1 MKKRI
6 TALLLC
12 LVMVFSLIPTSVWAT
27 ESPATDAGSG
37 GIEERDPNAL
47 TKEEVKAILQGSNA
61 LVAVKCI
68 NPNGGCNVN
77 PVKYGLAA
85 STFTMEKNEE
95 NGYTL
100 TVETA
105 PFVAAYSNS
114 GQGRG
119 LPHDL
124 YSAETLTWKLSRE
137 NDVWTVKPAVEGVDD
152 TILVTHIPEATYDV
166 LKGMK
171 GGIDT
176 RCVNKTTAYT
186 NYGVIAGLVGE
197 SAASAQVVK
206 NADGAYILTISTKNF
221 ADAAS
226 KHNDRVHDLL
236 TGETANFVLS
246 LKNDAGKYVWTA
258 TPVTDADG
266 ICEVAHR
273 VKVTFDQNYTNA
285 PATTEA
291 MYKYNTA
298 EVMGGAFP
306 ADPSRSG
313 YVFQGW
319 NTKADGTGDAFSNAT
334 AVTEDVTVYAQW
346 GQLHPVQLVIYRNGD
361 TSKAYKTVSLDPQ
374 LKGTVI
380 DLNDVDIG
388 KYYTGNYEFYG
399 WYDDGLWNIYKA
411 NVAAGKDAPAGL
423 TTKTVNGWTN
433 FKCMVY
439 DYENVVYFQT
449 KEAMEAYQAD
459 HSKTEGI
466 VKSVKALH
474 GSALPTVDAPEA
486 TRAGYTFQYW
496 SREGQSVN
504 VTGQTVNGWTNLY
517 GVWKIVP
524 HNIYAFTRLN
534 SAFAPLTKAEFG
546 GFIKLN
552 ATTLKDNLG
561 LNVEYNENGYISIG
575 KFNFDAMPLTE
586 DMYFGDDAELDAV
599 KAQSINLENGVSA
612 DTADQIAWTFLY
624 QVDNS
629 DYMTEA
635 GYPTDDENGYQ
646 LAGNLNVAAVMFN
659 AGGDNVE
666 NMPAVNYTYDDGF
679 YQIHD
684 FYFAGKDF
692 TLPADPT
699 REGYIFKGWEA
710 TVIPGEDDAD
720 CYADPTTD
728 AGAETQTLY
737 KAGDTYTIT
746 DGGVIFT
753 AQWEKKTYTIAA
765 SLYLND
771 SESPVMVDSG
781 AYKWT
786 HRYGG
791 EYGVT
796 IDYTEMLDTLKNK
809 ALEADKA
816 NKPYDAE
823 ITLYF
828 PGSDK
833 VFNTAVTTYGQNTA
847 RWQEINGGNI
857 AYIKGV
863 ATTSYEVIFKDE
875 NGNEIETKIV
885 EYGKTVASVD
895 PDDKYGY
902 NFVGWV
908 DQDGNAFTFDNDG
921 NSVTKITHKT
931 VLTAQWAKKVYTIGP
946 DLRINGGETVKAPG
960 KNYSW
965 SPRYSGE
972 YQDVIDYDK
981 VFKDLTAKV
990 EEVDKDNDP
999 SKIEIKLCFPGKT
1012 PANTDEGGLFNEVI
1026 TYFGQEG
1033 AGWNPGV
1040 KNTAYIWGYATTYY
1054 DVIFDSN
1061 GGTAVVTQKNVQYGT
1076 TATEPENPTKYGYNF
1091 TGWVDEDGNAFDFD
1105 TKITHKTVLTAQ
1117 WAKKD
1122 YVIAS
1127 DLRINGGDA
1136 NLADGKTY
1144 AWTHRYGGKFE
1155 ETIDYQPMLDALK
1168 ARAMKVDAA
1177 NGPVDS
1183 VVTLCFPG
1191 SDKLFNDAV
1200 KTYGQDTANW
1210 QAANNTAYIW
1220 GYATNVY
1227 AVTFNYGT
1235 EDIKN
1240 EILKVNFGD
1249 TITKS
1254 EPKRD
1259 GYKFTGWYDEN
1270 GNLFDFATPITKS
1283 MTLTAGW
1290 EIIPHDIYAYARLN
1304 SSFGQLTTSEWGD
1317 DIKLNAETL
1326 KNLGLEIGYN
1336 GNGYISIGKFTF
1348 NAMALTDDLYFDDET
1363 TAAVLEALKKDIVL
1377 ETGVSA
1383 DTAAKIA
1390 WTFLYQADDSEDSDY
1405 MYKSGYPATD
1415 KDSYQLS
1422 GNLFLAAAMFD
1433 AGDVGEDEVKGMPAV
1448 NYTFD
1453 DVFAIHDFYL
1463 PGTEIELPALER
1475 TGYTFLGWEVKVI
1488 PSDDVANYADADA
1501 EKTLVEA
1508 GKYTITEGGAI
1519 FTAQWKINTYNVT
1532 FDSNGGSAVESQQ
1545 VDYRA
1550 KVTKPAEPTREGYHF
1565 MGWFNGDKEWNFDED
1580 TMGAGDMTLTAKWEI
1595 NEYTVSFDS
1604 KGGTKVDSQIVKHGD
1619 TADKPSNPRRN
1630 GYVFKGWY
1638 LDGQKF
1644 DFSTPITGDTTLTA
1658 RWATKTSGGSNSS
1671 SDTTTK
1677 DNGKTVKSG
1686 KTFDGGIALYV
1697 GLSVLSATG
1706 SALVITKKKRG

>member
-27 ESPATDAGSG
+27 ESPTTDTGSG

-47 TKEEVKAILQGSNA
+47 TEEKVKEILQESKA

-68 NPNGGCNVN
+68 NPNDNCWDTPKLGLLGGN
-77 PVKYGLAA
+77 
-85 STFTMEKNEE
+85 S
-95 NGYTL
+95 GYTL
-100 TVETA
+100 EKQEDGTYTVTVQA
-105 PFVAAYSNS
+105 DPFVDYYSRLKS
-114 GQGRG
+114 ETHATHER
-119 LPHDL
+119 

-137 NDVWTVKPAVEGVDD
+137 NDAWTAKPAVAGVDD
-152 TILVTHIPEATYDV
+152 TILVTHMPEATYDV
-166 LKGMK
+166 LKGMQGVIK
-171 GGIDT
+171 T
-176 RCVNKTTAYT
+176 RCVNNTTAYT
-186 NYGVIAGLVGE
+186 EYGVIAGVVGE
-197 SAASAQVVK
+197 SAQITKGEVS
-206 NADGAYILTISTKNF
+206 GTYILTVSTKNF
-221 ADAAS
+221 VDAAS
-226 KHNDRVHDLL
+226 KHNDRDHDRL

-246 LKNDAGKYVWTA
+246 LSKNDAGKYVWTA
-258 TPVTDADG
+258 TPVTAGVDNV
-266 ICEVAHR
+266 CEVAHR

-285 PATTEA
+285 PAATEA

-411 NVAAGKDAPAGL
+411 NVAAGEDAPAGL

-517 GVWKIVP
+517 GNWTITP
-524 HNIYAFTRLN
+524 HNIYAYARLN
-534 SAFAPLTKAEFG
+534 SYFAPLTAAEFEDT
-546 GFIKLN
+546 ITLN
-552 ATTLKDNLG
+552 ADTLKRLG
-561 LNVEYNENGYISIG
+561 LGSYNRLGYIPVG
-575 KFNFDAMPLTE
+575 TFNFAGMPLVD
-586 DMYFGDDAELDAV
+586 DMYFDDDTLDAV
-599 KAQSINLENGVSA
+599 ADAAMDAIDNRTIDLRPGVDSSTAALIDWTVLYKTINEEDMA
-612 DTADQIAWTFLY
+612 P
-624 QVDNS
+624 
-629 DYMTEA
+629 
-635 GYPTDDENGYQ
+635 GYITDDGEGYQ
-646 LAGNLNVAAVMFN
+646 LSGNLNLATVAFN
-659 AGGDNVE
+659 AGKGVDPDDVK
-666 NMPAVNYTYDDGF
+666 NMPAVNYTYEGF
-679 YQIHD
+679 GIHD
-684 FYFAGKDF
+684 FYFTGNVFD
-692 TLPADPT
+692 LPENVPT
-699 REGYIFKGWEA
+699 REGYIFKGWSA
-710 TVIPGEDDAD
+710 KRLGDIVV
-720 CYADPTTD
+720 YSDPTTD
-728 AGAETQTLY
+728 AGAEDEPLY
-737 KAGDTYTIT
+737 KAGDEYSIT
-746 DGGVIFT
+746 AQGVIFT

-771 SESPVMVDSG
+771 STSPVMVDSG

-791 EYGVT
+791 KYGDT

-847 RWQEINGGNI
+847 RWQEINGSNI

-863 ATTSYEVIFKDE
+863 ATTSYQVIFKAED
-875 NGNEIETKIV
+875 GTEIETKIV
-885 EYGKTVASVD
+885 EYGKTVASAD

-972 YQDVIDYDK
+972 YQDVINYDK
-981 VFKDLTAKV
+981 VFEDLTAKV
-990 EEVDKDNDP
+990 EEVDKDNKP

-1026 TYFGQEG
+1026 TRFGQEG
-1033 AGWNPGV
+1033 ASWNPGV

-1054 DVIFDSN
+1054 DVSFDSN
-1061 GGTAVVTQKNVQYGT
+1061 GGTAVDTQKNVQYGT
-1076 TATEPENPTKYGYNF
+1076 TATKPENPTREGYRFLGWF
-1091 TGWVDEDGNAFDFD
+1091 TEDGKAFDF
-1105 TKITHKTVLTAQ
+1105 
-1117 WAKKD
+1117 
-1122 YVIAS
+1122 S
-1127 DLRINGGDA
+1127 
-1136 NLADGKTY
+1136 
-1144 AWTHRYGGKFE
+1144 
-1155 ETIDYQPMLDALK
+1155 
-1168 ARAMKVDAA
+1168 
-1177 NGPVDS
+1177 
-1183 VVTLCFPG
+1183 
-1191 SDKLFNDAV
+1191 
-1200 KTYGQDTANW
+1200 
-1210 QAANNTAYIW
+1210 
-1220 GYATNVY
+1220 
-1227 AVTFNYGT
+1227 
-1235 EDIKN
+1235 
-1240 EILKVNFGD
+1240 
-1249 TITKS
+1249 
-1254 EPKRD
+1254 
-1259 GYKFTGWYDEN
+1259 
-1270 GNLFDFATPITKS
+1270 TPITKS
-1283 MTLTAGW
+1283 MTLTAKW
-1290 EIIPHDIYAYARLN
+1290 EIVNINAYIIPVTSDGTQLVGDGFDMALAASTLSRVGLPGYEDEDAVRIHFATFA
-1304 SSFGQLTTSEWGD
+1304 SSAGLADAD
-1317 DIKLNAETL
+1317 DYFPGTDPLVVKAAADL
-1326 KNLGLEIGYN
+1326 KNGLERRFAAGVNEAKADGIM
-1336 GNGYISIGKFTF
+1336 SK
-1348 NAMALTDDLYFDDET
+1348 TDWTYLHVGELDDE
-1363 TAAVLEALKKDIVL
+1363 E
-1377 ETGVSA
+1377 
-1383 DTAAKIA
+1383 DTN
-1390 WTFLYQADDSEDSDY
+1390 F
-1405 MYKSGYPATD
+1405 
-1415 KDSYQLS
+1415 LS
-1422 GNLFLAAAMFD
+1422 GNLVFYSARF
-1433 AGDVGEDEVKGMPAV
+1433 VTEDSEHVTGMPNAEYTHNAV
-1448 NYTFD
+1448 AVYD
-1453 DVFAIHDFYL
+1453 YYL
-1463 PGTEIELPALER
+1463 DGETITVPDAVPER
-1475 TGYTFLGWEVKVI
+1475 YGYDFLGWSVKAV
-1488 PSDDVANYADADA
+1488 PAENDKLLKAGDTVTVDGDV
-1501 EKTLVEA
+1501 V
-1508 GKYTITEGGAI
+1508 
-1519 FTAQWKINTYNVT
+1519 FTAQWKL
-1532 FDSNGGSAVESQQ
+1532 
-1545 VDYRA
+1545 
-1550 KVTKPAEPTREGYHF
+1550 K
-1565 MGWFNGDKEWNFDED
+1565 
-1580 TMGAGDMTLTAKWEI
+1580 
-1595 NEYTVSFDS
+1595 EYTVSFDS
-1604 KGGTKVDSQIVKHGD
+1604 KGGTKVDSQIVEHGS
-1619 TADKPSNPRRN
+1619 TATKPRNPHRN
-1630 GYVFKGWY
+1630 DYTFKGWY
-1638 LDGQKF
+1638 LDGKKF
-1644 DFSTPITGDTTLTA
+1644 DFSTPITGDITLVA

-1677 DNGKTVKSG
+1677 DNGKTVQSG

-1697 GLSVLSATG
+1697 GLSILSATG

>member
-12 LVMVFSLIPTSVWAT
+12 LVMVFSLIPTSVWAS
-27 ESPATDAGSG
+27 ELPVEPAKTPTFSDVKVQVKCSADSTHDRTYDLSNEDFRSSSDTWNNPGYGTWHHTIVLNRATLIQQFNADTGTTHTDTTPNADTRITLDWDSANETWVQPSVAVIKCECNGTVE
-37 GIEERDPNAL
+37 IDPNAP
-47 TKEEVKAILQGSNA
+47 TKDDLKDC
-61 LVAVKCI
+61 LVTVKCI
-68 NPNGGCNVN
+68 NPKVSNGTNCLDCQ
-77 PVKYGLAA
+77 YGLWGGN
-85 STFTMEKNEE
+85 SVGQFVKVSDTK
-95 NGYTL
+95 YTV
-100 TVETA
+100 TIGAEG
-105 PFVAAYSNS
+105 F
-114 GQGRG
+114 
-119 LPHDL
+119 LPGFQKRTGHEHDL
-124 YSAETLTWKLSRE
+124 YSAKTLTWVLTYEEGKWVANPE
-137 NDVWTVKPAVEGVDD
+137 TPGVDD
-152 TILVTHIPEATYDV
+152 TILVTHMPEATYDV

-197 SAASAQVVK
+197 SAASARVVK
-206 NADGAYILTISTKNF
+206 NDDGAYILTVSTKNF
-221 ADAAS
+221 ADSAS

-246 LKNDAGKYVWTA
+246 LSKNDAGKYVWTA

-273 VKVTFDQNYTNA
+273 VKVTFNQNYTNA
-285 PATTEA
+285 PAATEV
-291 MYKYNTA
+291 YCKYNKA
-298 EVMGGAFP
+298 VGEDAFP

-374 LKGTVI
+374 LKGTPI

-411 NVAAGKDAPAGL
+411 NVAAGEDAPAGL

-517 GVWKIVP
+517 GVWTITP
-524 HNIYAFTRLN
+524 HNIYAYARLN
-534 SAFAPLTKAEFG
+534 SYFAPLTAAEFEDTITLNADTLKRLG
-546 GFIKLN
+546 LGSYNRLGFIP
-552 ATTLKDNLG
+552 
-561 LNVEYNENGYISIG
+561 IG
-575 KFNFDAMPLTE
+575 TFNFDGMPLVD
-586 DMYFGDDAELDAV
+586 DMYFDDDTLDAV
-599 KAQSINLENGVSA
+599 ADAATDAIDNRTIDLDTGVSSS
-612 DTADQIAWTFLY
+612 TAAKIDWTVLY
-624 QVDNS
+624 KTFNEED
-629 DYMTEA
+629 MA
-635 GYPTDDENGYQ
+635 PGYITDDGEGYQ
-646 LAGNLNVAAVMFN
+646 LSGNLDLATVAFN
-659 AGGDNVE
+659 AGRGVDPDDVK
-666 NMPAVNYTYDDGF
+666 NMPAVNYTYEGF
-679 YQIHD
+679 GIHD
-684 FYFAGKDF
+684 FYFVGNVFD
-692 TLPADPT
+692 LPENVPT
-699 REGYIFKGWEA
+699 REGYIFKGWSA
-710 TVIPGEDDAD
+710 KRLGDIVV
-720 CYADPTTD
+720 YSDPTTD
-728 AGAETQTLY
+728 AGAEGEKLWQP
-737 KAGDTYTIT
+737 GDSGENGYSIT
-746 DGGVIFT
+746 AQGVIFT

-771 SESPVMVDSG
+771 STSPVMVDSG

-791 EYGVT
+791 KYGDT
-796 IDYTEMLDTLKNK
+796 IDYQPMIDALKAR
-809 ALEADKA
+809 ALEVDAANEPYADATKV
-816 NKPYDAE
+816 
-823 ITLYF
+823 TLYF

-972 YQDVIDYDK
+972 YQDVIDYNK
-981 VFKDLTAKV
+981 VFEDLTAKV
-990 EEVDKDNDP
+990 EEVDKDNKP

-1026 TYFGQEG
+1026 TRFGQKG
-1033 AGWNPGV
+1033 ASWNPGV

-1061 GGTAVVTQKNVQYGT
+1061 GGTAVDTQKNVQYGT
-1076 TATEPENPTKYGYNF
+1076 TATKPENPTREGYRFLGWF
-1091 TGWVDEDGNAFDFD
+1091 TEDGKAFDF
-1105 TKITHKTVLTAQ
+1105 
-1117 WAKKD
+1117 
-1122 YVIAS
+1122 S
-1127 DLRINGGDA
+1127 
-1136 NLADGKTY
+1136 
-1144 AWTHRYGGKFE
+1144 
-1155 ETIDYQPMLDALK
+1155 
-1168 ARAMKVDAA
+1168 
-1177 NGPVDS
+1177 
-1183 VVTLCFPG
+1183 
-1191 SDKLFNDAV
+1191 
-1200 KTYGQDTANW
+1200 
-1210 QAANNTAYIW
+1210 
-1220 GYATNVY
+1220 
-1227 AVTFNYGT
+1227 
-1235 EDIKN
+1235 
-1240 EILKVNFGD
+1240 
-1249 TITKS
+1249 
-1254 EPKRD
+1254 
-1259 GYKFTGWYDEN
+1259 
-1270 GNLFDFATPITKS
+1270 TPITKS
-1283 MTLTAGW
+1283 MTLTAKW
-1290 EIIPHDIYAYARLN
+1290 EIVNINAYIIPITSDGTQLVGDGFDMALAASTLSRVGLPGYEDEDAVRIHFATFA
-1304 SSFGQLTTSEWGD
+1304 SSAGLADAD
-1317 DIKLNAETL
+1317 DYFNTEDGVDPLVAKAAADL
-1326 KNLGLEIGYN
+1326 KNGLERRFAAGVNEAKADGIM
-1336 GNGYISIGKFTF
+1336 SK
-1348 NAMALTDDLYFDDET
+1348 TDWRYLHVGELDDE
-1363 TAAVLEALKKDIVL
+1363 D
-1377 ETGVSA
+1377 
-1383 DTAAKIA
+1383 DTN
-1390 WTFLYQADDSEDSDY
+1390 F
-1405 MYKSGYPATD
+1405 
-1415 KDSYQLS
+1415 LS
-1422 GNLFLAAAMFD
+1422 GNLVFYSARF
-1433 AGDVGEDEVKGMPAV
+1433 VTEDSEHVTGMPNAEYTHNAV
-1448 NYTFD
+1448 AVYD
-1453 DVFAIHDFYL
+1453 YYL
-1463 PGTEIELPALER
+1463 DGETITIPNAVPER
-1475 TGYTFLGWEVKVI
+1475 YGYDFLGWSVKAV
-1488 PSDDVANYADADA
+1488 PAENDKLLKAGDTVTVDGDV
-1501 EKTLVEA
+1501 V
-1508 GKYTITEGGAI
+1508 
-1519 FTAQWKINTYNVT
+1519 FTAQWKL
-1532 FDSNGGSAVESQQ
+1532 
-1545 VDYRA
+1545 
-1550 KVTKPAEPTREGYHF
+1550 K
-1565 MGWFNGDKEWNFDED
+1565 
-1580 TMGAGDMTLTAKWEI
+1580 
-1595 NEYTVSFDS
+1595 EYTVSFDS
-1604 KGGTKVDSQIVKHGD
+1604 EGGTKVDSQIVEHGS
-1619 TADKPSNPRRN
+1619 TATKPGNPHRN
-1630 GYVFKGWY
+1630 DYTFKGWY
-1638 LDGQKF
+1638 LDGKKF
-1644 DFSTPITGDTTLTA
+1644 DFSTPITGDITLVA

-1677 DNGKTVKSG
+1677 DNGKTVQSG
-1686 KTFDGGIALYV
+1686 RTFDGGIALYV

>member
-12 LVMVFSLIPTSVWAT
+12 LVMVFSLIPTSVWAS
-27 ESPATDAGSG
+27 ELPVEPAKTPTFSDVKVQVKCSADSTHDRTYDLSNEDFRSSSSNLWDHPDYGTWHYTIVLNRAELIKQFDKDTGKIHTDTT
-37 GIEERDPNAL
+37 PNADTRITL
-47 TKEEVKAILQGSNA
+47 DWDSANETWVQPSVAVIKCECNGTVEIDPDAPTKDDLKDC
-61 LVAVKCI
+61 LVTVKCI
-68 NPNGGCNVN
+68 NPKVSNGTNCLDCQ
-77 PVKYGLAA
+77 YGLRGGN
-85 STFTMEKNEE
+85 SVGQFVKVSDTK
-95 NGYTL
+95 YTV
-100 TVETA
+100 TIGAEG
-105 PFVAAYSNS
+105 F
-114 GQGRG
+114 
-119 LPHDL
+119 LPGFQKRTGHEHDL
-124 YSAETLTWKLSRE
+124 YSAKTLTWVLTYEEGKWVANPE
-137 NDVWTVKPAVEGVDD
+137 TQGVDD

-246 LKNDAGKYVWTA
+246 LSKNDTTGKYVWTA

-273 VKVTFDQNYTNA
+273 VKVTFNQNYTNA
-285 PATTEA
+285 PAATEA
-291 MYKYNTA
+291 MYKYDTA
-298 EVMGGAFP
+298 EVMEGAFP

-411 NVAAGKDAPAGL
+411 NVAAGEDAPAGL

-474 GSALPTVDAPEA
+474 GSTLPTVDAPEA

-517 GVWKIVP
+517 GVWTITP
-524 HNIYAFTRLN
+524 HNIYAYARLN
-534 SAFAPLTKAEFG
+534 SYFAPLTAAEFEDTITLNADTLKRLG
-546 GFIKLN
+546 LGSYNRLGFIP
-552 ATTLKDNLG
+552 
-561 LNVEYNENGYISIG
+561 IG
-575 KFNFDAMPLTE
+575 TFNFDGMPLVD
-586 DMYFGDDAELDAV
+586 DMYFDDDTLDAV
-599 KAQSINLENGVSA
+599 ADAATDAIDNRTIDLDTGVSSS
-612 DTADQIAWTFLY
+612 TAAKIDWTVLY
-624 QVDNS
+624 KTFNEED
-629 DYMTEA
+629 MA
-635 GYPTDDENGYQ
+635 PGYITDDGEGYQ
-646 LAGNLNVAAVMFN
+646 LSGNLNLATVAFN
-659 AGGDNVE
+659 AGKGVDPNDVK
-666 NMPAVNYTYDDGF
+666 NMPAVNYTYEGF
-679 YQIHD
+679 GIHD
-684 FYFAGKDF
+684 FYFVGNVFD
-692 TLPADPT
+692 LPENVPT
-699 REGYIFKGWEA
+699 REGYIFKGWSA
-710 TVIPGEDDAD
+710 KRLGDIVV
-720 CYADPTTD
+720 YSDPTTD
-728 AGAETQTLY
+728 AGAEDEPLY
-737 KAGDTYTIT
+737 KAGDEYSIT
-746 DGGVIFT
+746 AQGVIFT

-791 EYGVT
+791 EYGDT
-796 IDYTEMLDTLKNK
+796 IDYQPMIDALKAR
-809 ALEADKA
+809 ALKVDAANEPYADATKV
-816 NKPYDAE
+816 
-823 ITLYF
+823 TLYF

-847 RWQEINGGNI
+847 RWQEINGSNI

-863 ATTSYEVIFKDE
+863 VTTSYQVIFKAED
-875 NGNEIETKIV
+875 GNEIETKIV
-885 EYGKTVASVD
+885 EYGKTVASVA
-895 PDDKYGY
+895 PGEKYGY

-921 NSVTKITHKT
+921 NSVTEITRKT

-946 DLRINGGETVKAPG
+946 DLRINGGEPVKAPG

-972 YQDVIDYDK
+972 YQKVIDYDK

-990 EEVDKDNDP
+990 EEVDKDNKP

-1026 TYFGQEG
+1026 AYFGQEG
-1033 AGWNPGV
+1033 ASWNPGV

-1061 GGTAVVTQKNVQYGT
+1061 GGTAVDTQKNVQYGT
-1076 TATEPENPTKYGYNF
+1076 TATKPENPTREGYRFLGWFTDADCTEGNEFNF
-1091 TGWVDEDGNAFDFD
+1091 TQGVTKTMTLYAKWEIVNVDAYIIPITSDGTQLVGAGFDMALNTTTLGRVGLPGYEDEDAVRIHFATF
-1105 TKITHKTVLTAQ
+1105 
-1117 WAKKD
+1117 
-1122 YVIAS
+1122 AS
-1127 DLRINGGDA
+1127 SAGLADA
-1136 NLADGKTY
+1136 NDYFPGTDPLVVKAVADLKNGLERRFAAGVNKAKADGIMSKTD
-1144 AWTHRYGGKFE
+1144 WTYLHVGE
-1155 ETIDYQPMLDALK
+1155 L
-1168 ARAMKVDAA
+1168 
-1177 NGPVDS
+1177 
-1183 VVTLCFPG
+1183 
-1191 SDKLFNDAV
+1191 
-1200 KTYGQDTANW
+1200 
-1210 QAANNTAYIW
+1210 
-1220 GYATNVY
+1220 
-1227 AVTFNYGT
+1227 
-1235 EDIKN
+1235 
-1240 EILKVNFGD
+1240 
-1249 TITKS
+1249 
-1254 EPKRD
+1254 
-1259 GYKFTGWYDEN
+1259 
-1270 GNLFDFATPITKS
+1270 
-1283 MTLTAGW
+1283 
-1290 EIIPHDIYAYARLN
+1290 
-1304 SSFGQLTTSEWGD
+1304 
-1317 DIKLNAETL
+1317 
-1326 KNLGLEIGYN
+1326 
-1336 GNGYISIGKFTF
+1336 
-1348 NAMALTDDLYFDDET
+1348 DDE
-1363 TAAVLEALKKDIVL
+1363 E
-1377 ETGVSA
+1377 
-1383 DTAAKIA
+1383 DTN
-1390 WTFLYQADDSEDSDY
+1390 F
-1405 MYKSGYPATD
+1405 
-1415 KDSYQLS
+1415 LS
-1422 GNLFLAAAMFD
+1422 GNLVFYSARF
-1433 AGDVGEDEVKGMPAV
+1433 VTEDSEHVTGMPNAEYTHNAV
-1448 NYTFD
+1448 AVYD
-1453 DVFAIHDFYL
+1453 YYL
-1463 PGTEIELPALER
+1463 DGETITIPDAVPER
-1475 TGYTFLGWEVKVI
+1475 YGYDFLGWSVKAV
-1488 PSDDVANYADADA
+1488 PAENDKLLKAGDTVTVDGDV
-1501 EKTLVEA
+1501 V
-1508 GKYTITEGGAI
+1508 
-1519 FTAQWKINTYNVT
+1519 FTAQWKL
-1532 FDSNGGSAVESQQ
+1532 
-1545 VDYRA
+1545 
-1550 KVTKPAEPTREGYHF
+1550 K
-1565 MGWFNGDKEWNFDED
+1565 
-1580 TMGAGDMTLTAKWEI
+1580 
-1595 NEYTVSFDS
+1595 EYTVSFDS
-1604 KGGTKVDSQIVKHGD
+1604 KGGTKVDSQIVEHGS
-1619 TADKPSNPRRN
+1619 TATKPRNPHRN
-1630 GYVFKGWY
+1630 DYTFKGWY
-1638 LDGQKF
+1638 LDGKKF
-1644 DFSTPITGDTTLTA
+1644 DFSTPITGDITLVA
-1658 RWATKTSGGSNSS
+1658 RWATKTSGGSNGS

-1677 DNGKTVKSG
+1677 DNGKTVQSG